1 MIKADNMAKRTCTRC
16 VYNED
21 TPHISF
27 DEEGVC
33 NYCRSQEQLERDYP
47 AGEAGA
53 ERLRAIA
60 DEIKRAGKGKK
71 YDCIVGVSGG
81 CDSSYLVHY
90 IVKELGLRPLAVH
103 FDNTWNSTI
112 ATKNIHCVLDK
123 LGVDLWT
130 YVVDNKEYDD
140 IYRAFLEAGV
150 PDIESPTDIAL
161 AATLNLAAEKFGVRH
176 VIEGHNFRT
185 EGVAPIGWI
194 YMDGKYIKSVHKR
207 FGKLPMRTYPNMLMP
222 VQLRWMIVRRIKK
235 IRPLWY
241 LSYDKEAVK
250 KFLATEYGWE
260 WYGGHHLENRFTAFY
275 HSFFIPRRFGYD
287 MRMLGYAAAC
297 RTGSMTR
304 EEATAKLAEPPYLE
318 PELLEYV
325 KKRLGYDEAGFER
338 VMNLPRKTYRD
349 YPTYKRTF
357 ERLRPFFWLMAK
369 LDLIPL
375 SFYMKYTKKID

>member
-1 MIKADNMAKRTCTRC
+1 MDMRSCSRC
-16 VYNED
+16 VYDEN
-21 TPHISF
+21 TPHIQF
-27 DEEGVC
+27 DSEGVC
-33 NYCRSQEQLERDYP
+33 NYCRTQEQLERDYP
-47 AGEAGA
+47 AGEEGLRKLREVSEKIKAAG
-53 ERLRAIA
+53 RNR
-60 DEIKRAGKGKK
+60 K
-71 YDCIVGVSGG
+71 YDCVVGVSGG

-140 IYRAFLEAGV
+140 IYKAFFEAGA
-150 PDIESPTDIAL
+150 PDLESCTDIAL
-161 AATLNLAAEKFGVRH
+161 AATLNLAAEKFKVQY

-185 EGVAPIGWI
+185 EGVAPLGWI
-194 YMDGKYIKSVHKR
+194 YMDGKYIRSVHR
-207 FGKLPMRTYPNMLMP
+207 MFGKLPMKTYPNMLLSDM
-222 VQLRWMIVRRIKK
+222 LRWMVVRRIQK

-241 LSYDKEAVK
+241 MSYDKEKVK
-250 KFLATEYGWE
+250 KFLADEYGWE

-275 HSFFIPRRFGYD
+275 HSYFIPRRFGYD

-297 RTGSMTR
+297 RSGHMTKD
-304 EEATAKLAEPPYLE
+304 EARAKLAEPAYLE

-325 KKRLGYDEAGFER
+325 KKRLGYSDAEFER
-338 VMNLPRKTYRD
+338 VMSLPKKTYRD

-369 LDLIPL
+369 MNLIPM
-375 SFYMKYTKKID
+375 SFYLKYTKKQD